1 MTCCGGIV
9 QMLVQLVNQITEINA
24 NLRGIQATLQTV
36 QTSQA
41 QMTANLADW
50 QENQLWLA
58 MEDKD
63 VQKCMELRQSRN
75 QGLQG
80 DSLRHLAQYA
90 RGDLW
95 GMSPGNLKVVARM
108 LADPEHIYSRG
119 QLPVNADKM
128 RGQYAAVQHLLE
140 QHQLVASD
148 PEWADGTTAL
158 ALSRIQAA
166 VVQESEGRLQDGD
179 IDQIMGISAQLRAQ
193 INQAVSQAPIIAHTQ
208 GNPVVPHNDPAY
220 AQTLGQMLP
229 RARIQAMTGFQ
240 PR

>member
-1 MTCCGGIV
+1 
-9 QMLVQLVNQITEINA
+9 MLVQLVNQITEINA

-41 QMTANLADW
+41 RMEANLEDW

-80 DSLRHLAQYA
+80 DSLRHIAQYA

-119 QLPVNADKM
+119 QLPVNADKQ

-140 QHQLVASD
+140 QHLHHARLQPITV
-148 PEWADGTTAL
+148 G
-158 ALSRIQAA
+158 A
-166 VVQESEGRLQDGD
+166 VRQYVQGRL
-179 IDQIMGISAQLRAQ
+179 IP
-193 INQAVSQAPIIAHTQ
+193 AVSLVQQ
-208 GNPVVPHNDPAY
+208 SRLAY
-220 AQTLGQMLP
+220 QQEL
-229 RARIQAMTGFQ
+229 
-240 PR
+240 